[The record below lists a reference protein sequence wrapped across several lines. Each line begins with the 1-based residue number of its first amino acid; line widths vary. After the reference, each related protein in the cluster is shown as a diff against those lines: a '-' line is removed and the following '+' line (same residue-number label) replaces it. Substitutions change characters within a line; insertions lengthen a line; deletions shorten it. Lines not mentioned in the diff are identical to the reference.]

1 MASFVPLL
9 VRFPESVLTAIRERA
24 DVEHTSMT
32 RVVVDA
38 VEAYLARRSGEDV
51 SVALLA
57 DVRSAIAAGVPDA
70 RWTALDKLL
79 EATLTSDTSYFFD
92 GKAISAAGKTAAVFK
107 MTNIFKDPKGEQL
120 QPAGE
125 ARPPALKTPRAPQ
138 RRRRGSQ
145 T

>member
-38 VEAYLARRSGEDV
+38 VEAYLARRSGEDI
-51 SVALLA
+51 SLA
-57 DVRSAIAAGVPDA
+57 FIAEVRSAIAAGVPDA

-79 EATLTSDTSYFFD
+79 QATLAGETPYIFD
-92 GKAISAAGKTAAVFK
+92 GKALSAAGKTAAVFK
-107 MTNIFKDPKGEQL
+107 MTQIFNDPKGEQL
-120 QPAGE
+120 LPAGK
-125 ARPPALKTPRAPQ
+125 ARAPGSKAPRAPQ
-138 RRRRGSQ
+138 RRRRASQ

>member
-38 VEAYLARRSGEDV
+38 VEAYLARRSGEDI
-51 SVALLA
+51 SLA
-57 DVRSAIAAGVPDA
+57 FIAEVRSAIAAGVPDA

-79 EATLTSDTSYFFD
+79 QATLAGETPYILD
-92 GKAISAAGKTAAVFK
+92 GKALSAAGKTAAVFK
-107 MTNIFKDPKGEQL
+107 MTQIFNDPKGEQL
-120 QPAGE
+120 LPAGK
-125 ARPPALKTPRAPQ
+125 ARAPGSKAPRAPQ
-138 RRRRGSQ
+138 RRRRASQ